1 MFCWQRHD
9 PEDAFQNRAINNN
22 AVQSE
27 EIWNAEQKKNGT
39 ELPTKEERSKGCNRY
54 ALQIAPLH

>member
-39 ELPTKEERSKGCNRY
+39 ELPTKEGRSKGWIRY
-54 ALQIAPLH
+54 AL